1 MADLRVRVGS
11 SGRSDTVP
19 FPSGWVKWD
28 PPSDHG
34 TVTSY
39 EGRVRVDGSETVVAT
54 QNFGH
59 PIPHSTQGNCRG
71 DMTSVFSGLAAG
83 NYTLSVAAINPYGE
97 TDSDVSSAFSLPL
110 T

>member
-1 MADLRVRVGS
+1 MPDLSARVG
-11 SGRSDTVP
+11 GLGKSDTVP

-28 PPSDHG
+28 PPADHG
-34 TVTSY
+34 TITSY
-39 EGRVRVDGSETVVAT
+39 EGRVREDGSETVVAT
-54 QNFGH
+54 QNLGH

-71 DMTSVFSGLAAG
+71 SMVTAFSGLAAG
-83 NYTLSVAAINPYGE
+83 DYTLSIAATNAFGT

>member
-1 MADLRVRVGS
+1 MPNLSVRVG
-11 SGRSDTVP
+11 GLGKSDTIP

-28 PPSDHG
+28 PPSDHV
-34 TVTSY
+34 TITSY
-39 EGRVRVDGSETVVAT
+39 EGRVREDGSSTIVAT
-54 QNFGH
+54 QNLGH

-71 DMTSVFSGLAAG
+71 DMTSAFSELSAG
-83 NYTLSVAAINPYGE
+83 NYTLSIAAINPFGT